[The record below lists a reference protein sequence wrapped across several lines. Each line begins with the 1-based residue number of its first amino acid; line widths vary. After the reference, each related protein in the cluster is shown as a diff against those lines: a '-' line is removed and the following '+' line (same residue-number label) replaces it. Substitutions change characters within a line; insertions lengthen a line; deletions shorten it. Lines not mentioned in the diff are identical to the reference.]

1 MKEMNNQ
8 PIRIFEGFAG
18 YGGASFAFKKAG
30 IQFKTLAYSEID
42 KYASQI
48 FDCNHPDIPNYGDI
62 AKIEPDQLP
71 DFDMFTGGFPCQ
83 PFSSAGLGLGE
94 NDIRGTLFYDIIR
107 ICRIKKPK
115 YILLEN
121 VKGIL
126 SKRHKK
132 TLETIIQSLKEIG
145 YDVRYCLLNS
155 ADYGNAQRRERV
167 WIFAYLGSLPSGF
180 CMIPPK
186 VYSAKRISHF
196 LDKSPDT
203 HLYLNKKQ
211 IERLIEIHNVDFN
224 VTEPLCFDVYN
235 KKIRKDG
242 SCITIT
248 EPHHNSLRI
257 VEPPL
262 NGEYRVRKLSIPEH
276 YRLMGFED
284 NEFVF
289 GNFSYQQLAKRAGN
303 GWDVAL
309 VAKLLNH
316 IFNQI

>member
-1 MKEMNNQ
+1 M
-8 PIRIFEGFAG
+8 IRIFEGFAG
-18 YGGASFAFKKAG
+18 YGGASFAFKRTSLEHEVIG
-30 IQFKTLAYSEID
+30 YSEND
-42 KYASQI
+42 KFAIQI
-48 FDCNHPDIPNYGDI
+48 FESNHPKIINYGDI
-62 AKIEPDQLP
+62 TKINPEELP

-94 NDIRGTLFYDIIR
+94 DDIRGTLFHDIIR
-107 ICRIKKPK
+107 ICEVKKPQ
-115 YILLEN
+115 YLLLEN
-121 VKGIL
+121 VKGLL
-126 SKRHKK
+126 SKRHTR
-132 TLETIIQSLKEIG
+132 TLETIFHKLEELG
-145 YDVRYCLLNS
+145 YDVRHSLLNS
-155 ADYGNAQRRERV
+155 LDYGNAQRRERV
-167 WIFAYLGSLPSGF
+167 WIFAYLGSLPNGF
-180 CMIPPK
+180 CMVPPK
-186 VYSAKRISHF
+186 AHHKKKISTF
-196 LDKSPDT
+196 LDKSPNP

-262 NGEYRVRKLSIPEH
+262 RGEYKVRKLSIPEH

-289 GNFSYQQLAKRAGN
+289 GDFSYQQLAKRAGN
-303 GWDVAL
+303 GWDVGL
-309 VAKLLNH
+309 VAKLLEH
-316 IFNQI
+316 IFNQIP